1 MPPVSCKSAA
11 LLLAFVFS
19 TLSAACSSQL
29 IAAQDSKA
37 RAPRVRSTL
46 PRIAVLPSA
55 ACYTFDVK
63 KWRQSGLVELI
74 ENHKGNL
81 ALCLSLA
88 LYLVSWPVA
97 WLDRA
102 AAQIIRAAGEA
113 SLVGGICDLI
123 ALRMIFE
130 QHWYLPNSGVLQRN
144 KQKFIDG
151 LADQIEKKWLTPEM
165 IGTKL
170 HELRPLDRLAE
181 HLGSASLKTLVRED
195 QLERICTE
203 TARYLEPE
211 TVIRF
216 LENLTSRVKPARALD
231 RLKLAIV
238 RAIARRECEHLRQK
252 IRELPHDEHL
262 IALVDSAIHD
272 AGNALLD
279 GDTVLRKTAEH
290 WLDAIVGEV
299 VLRSRG
305 EIARM
310 VRENLGR
317 LRDEEIREQIES
329 RTRAHLDWIRVNGGV
344 FGAILGCLFA
354 LLNAARYDLQAVW
367 RLMF

>member
-1 MPPVSCKSAA
+1 
-11 LLLAFVFS
+11 L
-19 TLSAACSSQL
+19 
-29 IAAQDSKA
+29 
-37 RAPRVRSTL
+37 TL
-46 PRIAVLPSA
+46 PEERLCILPLA
-55 ACYTFDVK
+55 TLFGVK
-63 KWRQSGLVELI
+63 KWRQSGLVRLL
-74 ENHKGNL
+74 ENHKGNV
-81 ALCLSLA
+81 ALFLSFA

-97 WLDRA
+97 WLDLA
-102 AAQIIRAAGEA
+102 AAQVIRAAGEA

-170 HELRPLDRLAE
+170 HELKPLDRLAE
-181 HLGSASLKTLVRED
+181 HLRTASLKTLVRED
-195 QLERICTE
+195 QLEGICTE
-203 TARYLEPE
+203 IAYYLEPE

-216 LENLTSRVKPARALD
+216 FEHLTGWVKPARALD

-238 RAIARRECEHLRQK
+238 RTIARRECEHLRQK
-252 IRELPHDEHL
+252 IRQLPHDQHL
-262 IALVDSAIHD
+262 IALIDSAIHD
-272 AGNALLD
+272 IGVVLLNE
-279 GDTVLRKTAEH
+279 DTALRKTAEH
-290 WLDAIVGEV
+290 WMDAIVGQV

-305 EIARM
+305 EIGRM

-329 RTRAHLDWIRVNGGV
+329 RTRTHLDWIRVNGGV
-344 FGAILGCLFA
+344 FGALLGCLFA
-354 LLNAARYDLQAVW
+354 LLNAARYDLQVVW
-367 RLMF
+367 RLLMF